1 MILSL
6 IYGGRALAYGLFW
19 LLPTTPTT
27 VVLFAAAAG
36 FLWLS
41 TVPPTQGL
49 VGVMFGTRYIAM
61 LSGFVFFS
69 HQVGAFLGVW
79 LGGRLYDVYG
89 TYDGVWILGIAL
101 GIFAAIV
108 HLPIKEKPV
117 ARLAAGPA

>member
-1 MILSL
+1 M
-6 IYGGRALAYGLFW
+6 
-19 LLPTTPTT
+19 
-27 VVLFAAAAG
+27 
-36 FLWLS
+36 S

-79 LGGRLYDVYG
+79 LGGRLYDTTG
-89 TYDGVWILGIAL
+89 SYDGVWLLGVAL

-108 HLPIKEKPV
+108 LLPIRETPV
-117 ARLAAGPA
+117 ARLAAKAA